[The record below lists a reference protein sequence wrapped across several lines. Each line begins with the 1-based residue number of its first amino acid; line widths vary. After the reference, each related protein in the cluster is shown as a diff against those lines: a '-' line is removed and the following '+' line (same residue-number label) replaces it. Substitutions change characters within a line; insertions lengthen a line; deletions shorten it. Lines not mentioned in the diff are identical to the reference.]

1 MIGTPNEQR
10 RKIREQLKYE
20 LALPEI
26 PKKKRN
32 KSKMSLPSTRAK
44 WLSNPKNLKPEGE
57 KPL

>member
-1 MIGTPNEQR
+1 MIGNLNDKR

-32 KSKMSLPSTRAK
+32 KPFFSLPSTRQK
-44 WLSNPKNLKPEGE
+44 FLDNPRKSKRAGE